1 MCVHL
6 QKCDM
11 VVWVYV
17 NDAII
22 ISKGP
27 VSIDE
32 FIKSLEDGPKNFD
45 FIQEGNFESYIGVK
59 ITQLLDNKTFQL
71 LQTFLI
77 E

>member
-59 ITQLLDNKTFQL
+59 ITQLPDNKTFQL